1 MKKLFT
7 ILGLL
12 CLTMVAQAQSVTT
25 WDTAG
30 DPVTFSDF
38 VAAAGTGKKYA
49 FRMPASSKRGWCN
62 FTSMAAVEA
71 TNLTIDDLFSMEVST
86 TDNTAYKLKRFKDGK
101 YLSGDDYSTS
111 WVDEGAATDLY
122 LNNRTPS
129 AYNDPEEQYYPI
141 DKMADYSISVDNAA
155 GNHFNNGNFGFKP
168 GTGGWSAYFAF
179 GPLYVVTV
187 KCVDEHG
194 DEVGEPLYFFG
205 LDGATF
211 SVTAPEILWY
221 NCAEPEA
228 TITVNGADEEHTFVY
243 THTDTFDYTLSVI
256 NAPEGTKLKIFG
268 QEVDITATEYSS
280 DTPVTPDNVEVILPD
295 GNELVPWVSIEE
307 SFITVKCY
315 PATAILN
322 AQNFPDR
329 YFRRALASKFGISEG
344 DVITD
349 EMVAATTSLNVGSG
363 FIADLTGIE
372 HFTAL
377 TNLYCGYNQLTS
389 LDVSQNTA
397 LETLRCYDNQL
408 TSLDVSGC
416 TALTELYC
424 YDNRL
429 TSLDVSKNTALTELW
444 CYNNRLTSLDVSKN
458 TALTSLV
465 CFDNQLT
472 SLDVSKNT
480 ALISLNCEYN
490 GLTSL
495 DVSKN
500 TALIWLACVG
510 NKLTSLDLS
519 NQPRPN
525 QPYPWSV
532 FRVGSQFLT
541 MTGVTLADGR
551 IGIDIGADVSRVTE
565 LKGDGTDITPAVDG
579 KYLIIAESRAD
590 CPLNVTYKYDTR
602 HQFEEVMMEV
612 KITVAFPTGILL
624 NEENF
629 PDANFRAALATKFG
643 INEGDELNTIHLGT
657 TSLDVHNR
665 GIADLT
671 GIENFTALTSLDC
684 YSNQLTL
691 LDVSKNTALKDFNCS
706 YNQLTSLNVSKNTA
720 LTWLDCNNNQLTSL
734 DVSLNTALR
743 RLNCNNNQLTSLDV
757 SLNTALWGL
766 NCNNNQLTSL
776 DVSNNTALT
785 ELWCYFNQL
794 TSLDLSKNTALT
806 ELLCDVNQLTSL
818 DVSKN
823 TALTTLNCGENQLTS
838 LDVSGCT
845 ALKELHC
852 YYNQLTSLDVSGCI
866 ALTTLY
872 CYNNQLTA
880 LDLSNQE
887 NLSEEDLSYQ
897 HGTVKAVKLADGRV
911 GIDLGVSG
919 IDAVRFVN
927 LKRDYVGMDAVVSGN
942 YLIIADNV
950 NKCPNRV
957 TYEFDT
963 NYPVTELLMSVWI
976 YIDKSDLA
984 LLVLLDNDE
993 GEAYNNPLRIADHVG
1008 EMTYVV
1014 IDGRKLQINGN
1025 WNTVCLPFGMSADDL
1040 DGWTVKELVG
1050 STYTA
1055 ATKTLTL
1062 DFANATEMV
1071 AGKPYLIRKT
1081 ESAGETM
1088 DFEFDNRT
1096 ISDAPAVVVET
1107 ECVDFVGLYSTFDIA
1122 QKDRTLL
1129 FMGGDSKLYY
1139 PSDAMKIGAFRG
1151 YFRLKN
1157 GLTAGDVT
1165 NGAKEI
1171 VLNFGGG
1178 EVTGVSSIEHGTL
1191 DMEHWYTIDGRKL
1204 NGKPTTKGIY
1214 VVNGKKVVIK

>member
-179 GPLYVVTV
+179 GPLYVITV

-228 TITVNGADEEHTFVY
+228 TITVNGADEEHTFAY

-280 DTPVTPDNVEVILPD
+280 VTPVTSDNVEVILPD
-295 GNELVPWVSIEE
+295 GNGSVPLIYVEGVL
-307 SFITVKCY
+307 ITVKCY

-322 AQNFPDR
+322 EVNFPDAN
-329 YFRRALASKFGISEG
+329 FRAALVSELGINEG

-349 EMVAATTSLNVGSG
+349 EMVAATTSLNVVGRS
-363 FIADLTGIE
+363 ITDLTGIE

-377 TNLYCGYNQLTS
+377 
-389 LDVSQNTA
+389 
-397 LETLRCYDNQL
+397 ET
-408 TSLDVSGC
+408 
-416 TALTELYC
+416 LYC

-429 TSLDVSKNTALTELW
+429 TSLDVSKNTALKELW

-671 GIENFTALTSLDC
+671 GIEHFTALTSLDC

-706 YNQLTSLNVSKNTA
+706 YNQLTSLDVSKNTA
-720 LTWLDCNNNQLTSL
+720 LTWLD
-734 DVSLNTALR
+734 
-743 RLNCNNNQLTSLDV
+743 CNNNQLTSLDV

-776 DVSNNTALT
+776 DVSKNTALRDFN
-785 ELWCYFNQL
+785 CSYNQL

-1025 WNTVCLPFGMSADDL
+1025 PYAETIVIKDANGAEITGSPFAANT
-1040 DGWTVKELVG
+1040 LVV
-1050 STYTA
+1050 
-1055 ATKTLTL
+1055 
-1062 DFANATEMV
+1062 DFATIGA
-1071 AGKPYLIRKT
+1071 AGDRFTVEFAGGARK
-1081 ESAGETM
+1081 
-1088 DFEFDNRT
+1088 F
-1096 ISDAPAVVVET
+1096 VVVK
-1107 ECVDFVGLYSTFDIA
+1107 
-1122 QKDRTLL
+1122 Q
-1129 FMGGDSKLYY
+1129 
-1139 PSDAMKIGAFRG
+1139 
-1151 YFRLKN
+1151 
-1157 GLTAGDVT
+1157 
-1165 NGAKEI
+1165 
-1171 VLNFGGG
+1171 
-1178 EVTGVSSIEHGTL
+1178 
-1191 DMEHWYTIDGRKL
+1191 
-1204 NGKPTTKGIY
+1204 
-1214 VVNGKKVVIK
+1214 

>member
-7 ILGLL
+7 ILSLL

-38 VAAAGTGKKYA
+38 MAAVGTGKKYA

-179 GPLYVVTV
+179 GPLYVITV

-211 SVTAPEILWY
+211 SVTAPKFLKY

-243 THTDTFDYTLSVI
+243 THTETFDYTLSVI

-280 DTPVTPDNVEVILPD
+280 VTPVTSDNVEVIFPD
-295 GNELVPWVSIEE
+295 GNGSVPLIYVEGVL
-307 SFITVKCY
+307 ITVKCY

-322 AQNFPDR
+322 EVNFPDAN
-329 YFRRALASKFGISEG
+329 FRAALVSELGINEG

-349 EMVAATTSLNVGSG
+349 EMVAATTSLNVVGRS
-363 FIADLTGIE
+363 ITDLTGIE

-377 TNLYCGYNQLTS
+377 TSLDCYRNLLTS
-389 LDVSQNTA
+389 LDVSKNTA
-397 LETLRCYDNQL
+397 LTRLQCYGNQ
-408 TSLDVSGC
+408 
-416 TALTELYC
+416 
-424 YDNRL
+424 L
-429 TSLDVSKNTALTELW
+429 TSLDVSKNTALTELN
-444 CYNNRLTSLDVSKN
+444 CYSNLLTSLDVSKN
-458 TALTSLV
+458 TALTTLY
-465 CFDNQLT
+465 CRNNQLT

-480 ALISLNCEYN
+480 ALTTLFCLSNLLTSLNVSGCTALTTLYSYGN
-490 GLTSL
+490 QLTSL
-495 DVSKN
+495 DVSGCTALRNFGCDNNKLTSLDVSQN
-500 TALIWLACVG
+500 TALIEFWCK
-510 NKLTSLDLS
+510 NNRLTSLDLS
-519 NQPRPN
+519 N
-525 QPYPWSV
+525 
-532 FRVGSQFLT
+532 LT
-541 MTGVTLADGR
+541 QNMRLYISMQQLTAEPVTLPDGR
-551 IGIDIGADVSRVTE
+551 IGIDIGADEIDWSRVTE
-565 LKGDGTDITPAVDG
+565 LKGDGTDITPVVDG
-579 KYLIIAESRAD
+579 KYLIIAESGANY
-590 CPLNVTYKYDTR
+590 PLSVTYKYDTR
-602 HQFEEVMMEV
+602 YPIRETMMEV
-612 KITVAFPTGILL
+612 QIAVGFFSVILL

-629 PDANFRAALATKFG
+629 PDANFRAALAEKFN
-643 INEGDELNTIHLGT
+643 IVEGAELHRVHLLT
-657 TSLDVHNR
+657 TELDVN
-665 GIADLT
+665 GQNKAENKKIADLT
-671 GIENFTALTSLDC
+671 GIEHFTVLE
-684 YSNQLTL
+684 TL
-691 LDVSKNTALKDFNCS
+691 SAYD
-706 YNQLTSLNVSKNTA
+706 
-720 LTWLDCNNNQLTSL
+720 
-734 DVSLNTALR
+734 
-743 RLNCNNNQLTSLDV
+743 
-757 SLNTALWGL
+757 
-766 NCNNNQLTSL
+766 
-776 DVSNNTALT
+776 
-785 ELWCYFNQL
+785 
-794 TSLDLSKNTALT
+794 
-806 ELLCDVNQLTSL
+806 NQLTSL

-823 TALTTLNCGENQLTS
+823 TALTELRCNYNQLTS
-838 LDVSGCT
+838 LDVSQNT
-845 ALKELHC
+845 ALKELYC
-852 YYNQLTSLDVSGCI
+852 YFNQLTSLDVSGCI

-872 CYNNQLTA
+872 CRGNQLTS
-880 LDLSNQE
+880 LDLSNQLN
-887 NLSEEDLSYQ
+887 NLSSRQVSTQYR
-897 HGTVKAVKLADGRV
+897 TAKAVKLADGRI

-919 IDAVRFVN
+919 IDAARFVN
-927 LKRDYVGMDAVVSGN
+927 LERDYVGMDAVVSGN

-950 NKCPNRV
+950 NKCPNWV

-963 NYPVTELLMSVWI
+963 NYPVETLLMYVVI
-976 YIDKSDLA
+976 DIDKSDLA

-993 GEAYNNPLRIADHVG
+993 GEAYNNSLRIADHVG

-1040 DGWTVKELVG
+1040 NGWTVKELVG

>member
-7 ILGLL
+7 ILSLL

-228 TITVNGADEEHTFVY
+228 TITVNGADEDHTFVY

-268 QEVDITATEYSS
+268 QDVDITATEYSS

-295 GNELVPWVSIEE
+295 GNESVPLIYVEGAL
-307 SFITVKCY
+307 ITVKCY
-315 PATAILN
+315 PATVVFN
-322 AQNFPDR
+322 AVNFPDEE
-329 YFRRALASKFGISEG
+329 FRKVLVSELGINEG

-349 EMVAATTSLNVGSG
+349 EMVAATKKLQLSYYQKIT
-363 FIADLTGIE
+363 DLTGIE

-377 TNLYCGYNQLTS
+377 TELYCSGNQLTSLDVSQNTALTELYCSQNLLTSLDVSKNTALTRLQCYGNQLTSLDVSKNTALTELYCSGNQLTSLDLSKNTALTYLSCYRNQLTSLDVSKNTALTELRCDHNQLTSLNVSQNTALTRLECSGNLLTTLNVSKNTALTELHCWGNRLTSLDLSNQTNLGTRSISTQYWVTKAAKLADGRVGIDIGADEIDWSRVSELKGDGTEMEAVFSGQYLVIADKVDDCPGTVTYQYDTQYPTEATTMAVEIIVDLSELPSGIFLNEQYFPDANFRAVLASKFGINEGDELSMTNLRTTSIDANGCGIKDLTGIEHFTVLETLSAYFNQLTSLDVSKNTELTKLNCSYNQLTS

-397 LETLRCYDNQL
+397 LTM
-408 TSLDVSGC
+408 
-416 TALTELYC
+416 
-424 YDNRL
+424 
-429 TSLDVSKNTALTELW
+429 
-444 CYNNRLTSLDVSKN
+444 
-458 TALTSLV
+458 
-465 CFDNQLT
+465 
-472 SLDVSKNT
+472 
-480 ALISLNCEYN
+480 LNCDN
-490 GLTSL
+490 
-495 DVSKN
+495 
-500 TALIWLACVG
+500 
-510 NKLTSLDLS
+510 
-519 NQPRPN
+519 
-525 QPYPWSV
+525 
-532 FRVGSQFLT
+532 
-541 MTGVTLADGR
+541 
-551 IGIDIGADVSRVTE
+551 
-565 LKGDGTDITPAVDG
+565 
-579 KYLIIAESRAD
+579 
-590 CPLNVTYKYDTR
+590 
-602 HQFEEVMMEV
+602 
-612 KITVAFPTGILL
+612 
-624 NEENF
+624 
-629 PDANFRAALATKFG
+629 
-643 INEGDELNTIHLGT
+643 
-657 TSLDVHNR
+657 
-665 GIADLT
+665 
-671 GIENFTALTSLDC
+671 
-684 YSNQLTL
+684 
-691 LDVSKNTALKDFNCS
+691 
-706 YNQLTSLNVSKNTA
+706 
-720 LTWLDCNNNQLTSL
+720 
-734 DVSLNTALR
+734 
-743 RLNCNNNQLTSLDV
+743 
-757 SLNTALWGL
+757 
-766 NCNNNQLTSL
+766 
-776 DVSNNTALT
+776 
-785 ELWCYFNQL
+785 NQL

-806 ELLCDVNQLTSL
+806 SLDCGRNQLAS
-818 DVSKN
+818 
-823 TALTTLNCGENQLTS
+823 
-838 LDVSGCT
+838 
-845 ALKELHC
+845 
-852 YYNQLTSLDVSGCI
+852 
-866 ALTTLY
+866 
-872 CYNNQLTA
+872 
-880 LDLSNQE
+880 LDLSNQT
-887 NLSEEDLSYQ
+887 NLGGNL
-897 HGTVKAVKLADGRV
+897 GTQFLTAKVVKLADGRI
-911 GIDLGVSG
+911 GIDLGVLG
-919 IDAVRFVN
+919 IDAARFTEMTA
-927 LKRDYVGMDAVVSGN
+927 DGTEMEVVFSGQ
-942 YLIIADNV
+942 YLVIADNLDD
-950 NKCPNRV
+950 CPKKV
-957 TYEFDT
+957 TYQFDT
-963 NYPVTELLMSVWI
+963 NYPVWTLLMSVVIW
-976 YIDKSDLA
+976 IDKS
-984 LLVLLDNDE
+984 LVLLDNDE
-993 GEAYNNPLRIADHVG
+993 GEEYNNPLRIADYVG
-1008 EMTYVV
+1008 ETIDVV

-1096 ISDAPAVVVET
+1096 ISDAPAAIIET